1 MFCSQCGAKLSDE
14 AKFCS
19 SCGKETPERQPAVAA
34 EAPAPPGQVASTG
47 SPNLVAPTPPFKS
60 AWFWCLM
67 VVQVLLLGNLL
78 PPAMTGHLADKHP
91 GAGSLW
97 LINVALFA
105 LAWNRMKRRAW
116 IGALIGLAA
125 TFALY
130 VVAGFVAG
138 YVHRGGA

>member
-1 MFCSQCGAKLSDE
+1 MFCSRCGAKLSDE

-19 SCGKETPERQPAVAA
+19 SCGKDAPEAA
-34 EAPAPPGQVASTG
+34 APPVVAPTD
-47 SPNLVAPTPPFKS
+47 SPSVVAPTPYLKS
-60 AWFWCLM
+60 VWFWVLM

-78 PPAMTGHLADKHP
+78 PSVMTGRLTGKPP

-105 LAWNRMKRRAW
+105 FAWNRTKRRAW

-138 YVHRGGA
+138 YAHRGH